1 VARVKR
7 ESAGLLRAAADNN
20 VKPTTSEIPSPA
32 ADGFGAEHAVTLAA
46 AIPTV
51 RFFLSRFVFLEV
63 PTQRALVSLEP
74 RVCWLTVRR

>member
-32 ADGFGAEHAVTLAA
+32 ADGFGAEHAVTLAT

-51 RFFLSRFVFLEV
+51 RVFLFFF
-63 PTQRALVSLEP
+63 PGSYFWRFQRNARSSPSSRACVG
-74 RVCWLTVRR
+74 

>member
-1 VARVKR
+1 VKR

-20 VKPTTSEIPSPA
+20 VKPTTDEVPSPA

-51 RFFLSRFVFLEV
+51 RFFCFFWSFHRRALYFFLSFLSRASVVYDNYLFIG
-63 PTQRALVSLEP
+63 
-74 RVCWLTVRR
+74 